1 MTRIKLLD
9 QDAVN
14 KIAAGEVIERPASV
28 VKELIENSIDA
39 GATKILV
46 EVAEG
51 GKRLIRVTDDGCGM
65 DREDALLAFEKHA
78 TSKISGADDLAR
90 ISTLGFRG
98 EALSSIASVAR
109 SVELVTKVRSGGV
122 GISGTRIRIEEGKMV
137 EVGEVGSPAGTTIEV
152 ADLFKNVPAR
162 RKYLKSGRAELARI
176 AEVVT
181 TYAVIH
187 HHISFELFSG
197 DRTLFK
203 SVRSE
208 SWNDPILRILGS
220 EVARNLI
227 PIQADSRFVSIA
239 GAVGRQTVTRSSP
252 DWIMT
257 YVNGRYVKSRALSRA
272 VAEAYRTLIPT
283 GRHPIAVVSL
293 SVDPSMVDVNVH
305 PAKLEVRF
313 LREEELAGMVT
324 ESIRLALERAGERE
338 SGPEQMKVLQ
348 PTVLGAARELAN
360 GADGG
365 RGAEEGIAG
374 AGEGEVEEGAGVD
387 GMTAPAVPIG
397 PEEGMQVPAAGAE
410 IQRTLPLYSGAWR
423 LELDLETA
431 PLPGGLRVLGQALL
445 LYIVAEGPEGL
456 ILVDQHAAAER
467 TRYEMLV
474 KRHDSGTISQELIEP
489 VTLELSPK
497 EELMLEE
504 WGEVL
509 VEMGFDVRPFGG
521 RAYHVRAVPATG
533 QRLESPGAVHDVLRD
548 LFALG
553 KVGTEAT
560 AKDEILKLL
569 ACRGSI
575 KAGYEM
581 AWKEMHD
588 LLRELFAC
596 ENPKTCPHGRPTM
609 VTISRVQLE
618 KIFGRR

>member
-9 QDAVN
+9 KEAVN

-28 VKELIENSIDA
+28 VKELIENSIDS
-39 GATKILV
+39 GATRILV

-51 GKRLIRVTDDGCGM
+51 GKRLVRVTDDGCGM

-78 TSKISGADDLAR
+78 TSKISGADDLER

-98 EALSSIASVAR
+98 EALSSIASVAK
-109 SVELVTKVRSGGV
+109 SVDLTTKVRSEDLGV
-122 GISGTRIRIEEGKMV
+122 TGTHIRIEDGRIADE
-137 EVGEVGSPAGTTIEV
+137 GEVGSPAGTTIEV
-152 ADLFKNVPAR
+152 RELFRNVPAR

-176 AEVVT
+176 VDVVT
-181 TYAVIH
+181 SYAVIN

-197 DRTLFK
+197 NKTLFK

-220 EVARNLI
+220 DVARNLI
-227 PIQADSRFVSIA
+227 PITAESKHVSVT

-257 YVNGRYVKSRALSRA
+257 YVNGRFVRSRALSRA
-272 VAEAYRTLIPT
+272 VNEAYRTLIPS
-283 GRHPIAVVSL
+283 GRYPIAVISL
-293 SVDPSMVDVNVH
+293 RIDPSMVDVNVH
-305 PAKLEVRF
+305 PAKMEVRF
-313 LREEELAGMVT
+313 LREEELAEMLT
-324 ESIRLALERAGERE
+324 DAIHRALQKAEEKESAPR
-338 SGPEQMKVLQ
+338 QMKALQ
-348 PTVLGAARELAN
+348 ATELGVSEGDGKADEAAAVHGPAALA
-360 GADGG
+360 GPVGP
-365 RGAEEGIAG
+365 
-374 AGEGEVEEGAGVD
+374 VEEGTGGEV
-387 GMTAPAVPIG
+387 
-397 PEEGMQVPAAGAE
+397 
-410 IQRTLPLYSGAWR
+410 QRTLPLTSGR
-423 LELDLETA
+423 ERLDLDVA
-431 PLPGGLRVLGQALL
+431 PLPGGLRVLGQALK
-445 LYIVAEGPEGL
+445 LYIVAEGAEGL
-456 ILVDQHAAAER
+456 VLVDQHAAAER
-467 TRYEMLV
+467 VRYENLAKKHV
-474 KRHDSGTISQELIEP
+474 SGTISQELISP

-497 EELMLEE
+497 EEVMLED

-509 VEMGFDVRPFGG
+509 EEMGFEIYPFGG
-521 RAYHVRAVPATG
+521 NAYNVRSVPAIG
-533 QRLESPGAVHDVLRD
+533 QRLESPEVVHDVLRD

-575 KAGYEM
+575 KAGHEM
-581 AWKEMHD
+581 TWKEMHD

-596 ENPKTCPHGRPTM
+596 ENPKTCPHGRPTT
-609 VTISRVQLE
+609 VTISPVQLE

>member
-65 DREDALLAFEKHA
+65 DREDSTLAFEKHA
-78 TSKISGADDLAR
+78 TSKISAADDLAR

-109 SVELVTKVRSGGV
+109 SVDLVTKVRSGGV
-122 GISGTRIRIEEGKMV
+122 GVAGTHVRIEDGKIV
-137 EVGEVGSPAGTTIEV
+137 EVGEVGAPAGTTIEV

-197 DRTLFK
+197 EKTLFK

-220 EVARNLI
+220 DVARNLI
-227 PIQADSRFVSIA
+227 PIEADSKFVSIA

-252 DWIMT
+252 DWIMI
-257 YVNGRYVKSRALSRA
+257 YVNGRYVKSKALSRA

-283 GRHPIAVVSL
+283 GRHPIAVISL
-293 SVDPSMVDVNVH
+293 SIDPSTVDVNVH
-305 PAKLEVRF
+305 PAKTEVRF
-313 LREEELAGMVT
+313 LREEELAGLLT
-324 ESIRLALERAGERE
+324 DSIRLALERAEERE
-338 SGPEQMKVLQ
+338 SGPEQMKALQ
-348 PTVLGAARELAN
+348 PTVLGAADES
-360 GADGG
+360 ADE
-365 RGAEEGIAG
+365 AEEVAG
-374 AGEGEVEEGAGVD
+374 FD

-397 PEEGMQVPAAGAE
+397 PEDGVQAPAAGAE
-410 IQRTLPLYSGAWR
+410 VQRTLPLYSGARR
-423 LELDLETA
+423 LDLDLETA

-445 LYIVAEGPEGL
+445 LYIVAEGPDGL
-456 ILVDQHAAAER
+456 VLVDQHAAAER
-467 TRYEMLV
+467 ARYEMLV
-474 KRHDSGTISQELIEP
+474 KKHDSGTISQELIVP

-497 EELMLEE
+497 EKVLLEE
-504 WGEVL
+504 WSEVL
-509 VEMGFDVRPFGG
+509 EEMGFDVRPFGG

-533 QRLESPGAVHDVLRD
+533 QRLESPEAVHDVLRD

-575 KAGYEM
+575 KAGHEM
-581 AWKEMHD
+581 TWKEMHD
-588 LLRELFAC
+588 ILRELFAC

>member
-1 MTRIKLLD
+1 MTKIKLLD
-9 QDAVN
+9 KEAVN

-39 GATKILV
+39 GAARILV

-51 GKRLIRVTDDGCGM
+51 GKGLVRVTDDGCGM

-78 TSKISGADDLAR
+78 TSKISGADDLER

-98 EALSSIASVAR
+98 EALSSIASVAK
-109 SVELVTKVRSGGV
+109 SVDLVTKVRSEDLGV
-122 GISGTRIRIEEGKMV
+122 TGTHIRVEDGRIAD
-137 EVGEVGSPAGTTIEV
+137 VGEVGSPAGTTIEV
-152 ADLFKNVPAR
+152 RDLFRNVPAR

-176 AEVVT
+176 VDVVT
-181 TYAVIH
+181 SYAVIN

-197 DRTLFK
+197 NKTLFK
-203 SVRSE
+203 SVRAE

-220 EVARNLI
+220 DVARNLI
-227 PIQADSRFVSIA
+227 PIEAESKFVSVT

-257 YVNGRYVKSRALSRA
+257 YVNGRFVRSRALSRA
-272 VAEAYRTLIPT
+272 VTEAYRTLIPT
-283 GRHPIAVVSL
+283 GRYPISVISL
-293 SVDPSMVDVNVH
+293 RIDPSMVDVNVH
-305 PAKLEVRF
+305 PAKMEVRF
-313 LREEELAGMVT
+313 LRGEELAEMLT
-324 ESIRLALERAGERE
+324 LAIALALQKAEEKE
-338 SGPEQMKVLQ
+338 SGPRQMKALQSMKLGVLEGGGEADD
-348 PTVLGAARELAN
+348 PTAEQGAVSLA
-360 GADGG
+360 
-365 RGAEEGIAG
+365 
-374 AGEGEVEEGAGVD
+374 
-387 GMTAPAVPIG
+387 G
-397 PEEGMQVPAAGAE
+397 PVGPDEKGHGAGAE
-410 IQRTLPLYSGAWR
+410 VQRTLPLTSGR
-423 LELDLETA
+423 ERLDLDLGGS

-445 LYIVAEGPEGL
+445 LYIVMEGPEGL
-456 ILVDQHAAAER
+456 VLVDQHAAAER
-467 TRYEMLV
+467 VRYEMLA
-474 KRHDSGTISQELIEP
+474 KKHASGTISQELIVP

-497 EELMLEE
+497 EQVMLED

-509 VEMGFDVRPFGG
+509 EDMGFEIHPFGG
-521 RAYHVRAVPATG
+521 RAYNVRSVPAVG
-533 QRLESPGAVHDVLRD
+533 QRLESPEAVHDVLRD

-575 KAGYEM
+575 KAGHEM

-596 ENPKTCPHGRPTM
+596 ENPKTCPHGRPTT
-609 VTISRVQLE
+609 VTISSVQLE

>member
-1 MTRIKLLD
+1 MTKIRLLGR
-9 QDAVN
+9 DAVN

-39 GATKILV
+39 GATRILV

-51 GKRLIRVTDDGCGM
+51 GKGLIRVTDDGCGM

-78 TSKISGADDLAR
+78 TSKISGAGDLDR

-98 EALSSIASVAR
+98 EALSSIASVAK
-109 SVELVTKVRSGGV
+109 SVDLVTKVRSEDLAV
-122 GISGTRIRIEEGKMV
+122 TGTQIKIEDGRIID
-137 EVGEVGSPAGTTIEV
+137 VGEVGSPAGTSIEV
-152 ADLFKNVPAR
+152 VDLFRNVPAR
-162 RKYLKSGRAELARI
+162 RKYLRSGRAELARI
-176 AEVVT
+176 VDVVT
-181 TYAVIH
+181 SYAVIN

-197 DRTLFK
+197 KKTLFK

-220 EVARNLI
+220 DVARNLI
-227 PIQADSRFVSIA
+227 PIEAESKFVSIT

-257 YVNGRYVKSRALSRA
+257 YVNGRFVKSRALARA
-272 VAEAYRTLIPT
+272 VNEAYRTLVPS
-283 GRHPIAVVSL
+283 GRYPIAVISL
-293 SVDPSMVDVNVH
+293 RIDPSMVDVNVH

-313 LREEELAGMVT
+313 LREEELAEMVT
-324 ESIRLALERAGERE
+324 ESISLALQRAEEKE
-338 SGPEQMKVLQ
+338 SGPRQMKALQTTELGVL
-348 PTVLGAARELAN
+348 E
-360 GADGG
+360 GG
-365 RGAEEGIAG
+365 
-374 AGEGEVEEGAGVD
+374 GEVEEATVGHGAAAPLAGPVGPDKGGHGAGVE
-387 GMTAPAVPIG
+387 V
-397 PEEGMQVPAAGAE
+397 
-410 IQRTLPLYSGAWR
+410 QRTLPLTSGRER
-423 LELDLETA
+423 LDLDLEGA
-431 PLPGGLRVLGQALL
+431 PLPGGLSVLGQALL

-456 ILVDQHAAAER
+456 VLVDQHAAAER
-467 TRYEMLV
+467 TRYEMLA
-474 KRHDSGTISQELIEP
+474 KKHASGTISQELIVP

-497 EELMLEE
+497 EQVMLED

-509 VEMGFDVRPFGG
+509 EDMGFEIHPFGG
-521 RAYHVRAVPATG
+521 NAYNVRSVPAVG
-533 QRLESPGAVHDVLRD
+533 HRLESPEAVHDVLRD

-575 KAGYEM
+575 KAGHEM
-581 AWKEMHD
+581 TWKEMHD

-596 ENPKTCPHGRPTM
+596 ENPKTCPHGRPTT
-609 VTISRVQLE
+609 VTISSVQLE

>member
-1 MTRIKLLD
+1 MTKIKLLD
-9 QDAVN
+9 RDAVN

-51 GKRLIRVTDDGCGM
+51 GKGLIRVTDDGCGM
-65 DREDALLAFEKHA
+65 DRDDALLAFEKHA
-78 TSKISGADDLAR
+78 TSKISGADDLDR

-98 EALSSIASVAR
+98 EALSSIASVAK
-109 SVELVTKVRSGGV
+109 SVDLVTKVRSGSVGV
-122 GISGTRIRIEEGKMV
+122 SGTHIKIEDGKITD
-137 EVGEVGSPAGTTIEV
+137 VGEVGSPAGTSIEV
-152 ADLFKNVPAR
+152 VDLFRNVPAR
-162 RKYLKSGRAELARI
+162 RKYLRSGRAELARI
-176 AEVVT
+176 VDVVT
-181 TYAVIH
+181 SYAVIN

-197 DRTLFK
+197 NKTLFK

-220 EVARNLI
+220 DVARNLI
-227 PIQADSRFVSIA
+227 PIEAESKFVSVT

-257 YVNGRYVKSRALSRA
+257 YVNGRYVKSKALTRA
-272 VAEAYRTLIPT
+272 VNEAYRTLIPS
-283 GRHPIAVVSL
+283 GRYPIAVISL
-293 SVDPSMVDVNVH
+293 RIDPSMVDVNVH

-324 ESIRLALERAGERE
+324 ESIQLALTKAEEKE
-338 SGPEQMKVLQ
+338 SGPQQMKALQ
-348 PTVLGAARELAN
+348 PTDLVFFEDGEEAADE
-360 GADGG
+360 
-365 RGAEEGIAG
+365 AE
-374 AGEGEVEEGAGVD
+374 VVD
-387 GMTAPAVPIG
+387 
-397 PEEGMQVPAAGAE
+397 VPAPSTGSIGSADEVASAGSE
-410 IQRTLPLYSGAWR
+410 IQRTLPLASGGGR
-423 LELDLETA
+423 LDLEIEPI

-456 ILVDQHAAAER
+456 VLVDQHAAAER
-467 TRYEMLV
+467 IRYEALA
-474 KRHDSGTISQELIEP
+474 KKYDAGNISQELIVP

-497 EELMLEE
+497 EEVMLEE

-509 VEMGFDVRPFGG
+509 EEMGFEIHPFGG
-521 RAYHVRAVPATG
+521 RAYHVRSVPAVG
-533 QRLESPGAVHDVLRD
+533 QRLESPEAVHDVLRD

-560 AKDEILKLL
+560 GKDEILKLL

-575 KAGYEM
+575 KAGHEM

-596 ENPKTCPHGRPTM
+596 ENPKTCPHGRPTV
-609 VTISRVQLE
+609 VTISQVQLE

>member
-1 MTRIKLLD
+1 MTKIKLLD
-9 QDAVN
+9 RDAVN

-51 GKRLIRVTDDGCGM
+51 GKGLIRVTDDGCGM
-65 DREDALLAFEKHA
+65 DREDAVLAFEKHA
-78 TSKISGADDLAR
+78 TSKISGAGDLDR

-98 EALSSIASVAR
+98 EALSSIASVAK
-109 SVELVTKVRSGGV
+109 SVDLVTKVRSEDLAV
-122 GISGTRIRIEEGKMV
+122 TGTHIKIEDGRIAD
-137 EVGEVGSPAGTTIEV
+137 VGEVGSPAGTSIEV
-152 ADLFKNVPAR
+152 VDLFRNVPAR
-162 RKYLKSGRAELARI
+162 RKYLRSGRAELARI
-176 AEVVT
+176 VDVVT
-181 TYAVIH
+181 SYAVIN

-197 DRTLFK
+197 NKTLFK

-220 EVARNLI
+220 DVARNLI
-227 PIQADSRFVSIA
+227 PIEAESKHVSVT

-257 YVNGRYVKSRALSRA
+257 YVNGRYVKSRALARA
-272 VAEAYRTLIPT
+272 VNEAYRTLVPS
-283 GRHPIAVVSL
+283 GRYPIAVISL
-293 SVDPSMVDVNVH
+293 RIDPSMVDVNVH

-324 ESIRLALERAGERE
+324 ESISLALSKAEEKE
-338 SGPEQMKVLQ
+338 SGPRQMKALQ
-348 PTVLGAARELAN
+348 PTELGASE
-360 GADGG
+360 G
-365 RGAEEGIAG
+365 EEE
-374 AGEGEVEEGAGVD
+374 GEGEVRESAG
-387 GMTAPAVPIG
+387 GYGPKAPGGPVG
-397 PEEGMQVPAAGAE
+397 PEVAGASTGGE
-410 IQRTLPLYSGAWR
+410 VQRTLPFTSGGVR
-423 LELDLETA
+423 LDLDLVSA

-445 LYIVAEGPEGL
+445 LYIVAEGPDG
-456 ILVDQHAAAER
+456 IVLVDQHAAAER
-467 TRYEMLV
+467 VRYEALA
-474 KRHDSGTISQELIEP
+474 KKHASGTISQELIVP

-497 EELMLEE
+497 EEVMLEE

-509 VEMGFDVRPFGG
+509 EEMGFEIHPFG
-521 RAYHVRAVPATG
+521 RNAYHVRSVPAVG

-553 KVGTEAT
+553 RVGTEAT
-560 AKDEILKLL
+560 GRDEILKLL

-575 KAGYEM
+575 KAGHEM
-581 AWKEMHD
+581 TWKEMHD

-596 ENPKTCPHGRPTM
+596 KNPKTCPHGRPTV
-609 VTISRVQLE
+609 VTISSVQLE

>member
-1 MTRIKLLD
+1 MTKIKLLD
-9 QDAVN
+9 RDAVN

-51 GKRLIRVTDDGCGM
+51 GKGLIRVTDDGCGM
-65 DREDALLAFEKHA
+65 DREDAVLAFEKHA
-78 TSKISGADDLAR
+78 TSKISGAGDLDR

-98 EALSSIASVAR
+98 EALSSIASVAK
-109 SVELVTKVRSGGV
+109 SVDLVTKVRSGGV
-122 GISGTRIRIEEGKMV
+122 GVTGTHIKIEDGKITD
-137 EVGEVGSPAGTTIEV
+137 VGEVGSPAGTSIEV
-152 ADLFKNVPAR
+152 VDLFRNVPAR
-162 RKYLKSGRAELARI
+162 RKYLRSGRAELARI
-176 AEVVT
+176 VDVVT
-181 TYAVIH
+181 SYAVIN

-197 DRTLFK
+197 NKTLFK

-220 EVARNLI
+220 DVARNLI
-227 PIQADSRFVSIA
+227 PIEAESKFVSIT

-257 YVNGRYVKSRALSRA
+257 YVNGRYVKSKALARA
-272 VAEAYRTLIPT
+272 VNEAYRTLVPS
-283 GRHPIAVVSL
+283 GRYPIAVLSL
-293 SVDPSMVDVNVH
+293 RIDPSMVDVNVH

-324 ESIRLALERAGERE
+324 ESISLALSKSEEKE
-338 SGPEQMKVLQ
+338 SGPRQMKALL
-348 PTVLGAARELAN
+348 PTELGASE
-360 GADGG
+360 
-365 RGAEEGIAG
+365 AEEEVGG
-374 AGEGEVEEGAGVD
+374 AFGEGELASKEEAPGGA
-387 GMTAPAVPIG
+387 AVG
-397 PEEGMQVPAAGAE
+397 PEVAGASAVVE
-410 IQRTLPLYSGAWR
+410 VQRTLPFTSGGGR
-423 LELDLETA
+423 LDLDVVS
-431 PLPGGLRVLGQALL
+431 LPGGLRVLGQALL
-445 LYIVAEGPEGL
+445 LYIVAEGPDG
-456 ILVDQHAAAER
+456 IVLVDQHAAAER
-467 TRYEMLV
+467 VRYETLA
-474 KRHDSGTISQELIEP
+474 KKYAAGTISQELIVP

-497 EELMLEE
+497 EVVMLEE

-509 VEMGFDVRPFGG
+509 EDMGFEIHPFGG
-521 RAYHVRAVPATG
+521 RAYHVRSVPAIG
-533 QRLESPGAVHDVLRD
+533 QRLESPEAVHDVLRD

-560 AKDEILKLL
+560 GKDEILKLL

-575 KAGYEM
+575 KAGHEL

-588 LLRELFAC
+588 LLRDLFSC
-596 ENPKTCPHGRPTM
+596 ENPKTCPHGRPTT
-609 VTISRVQLE
+609 VTISQVQLE